1 MESNQPYGDE
11 VLKMKNT
18 KMVLDALNGGIIR
31 NKHWTEIY
39 GRSYESAVRYIE
51 KRFKP
56 STLRDANIKKIVE
69 KWLSEGLN
77 NRVPTKQSGAD

>member
-1 MESNQPYGDE
+1 
-11 VLKMKNT
+11 MKNT
-18 KMVLDALNGGIIR
+18 QMILDALNHGIIR
-31 NKHWTEIY
+31 NRHWAEIY
-39 GRSYESAVRYIE
+39 GRNYESAVRYIK

-69 KWLSEGLN
+69 KWLSEELN